1 MSRRRSVMSL
11 AAVVIL
17 LLVATGIWTG
27 KAFPRIDPAEREL
40 ATATRADAEA
50 QCDCASASTHR
61 AYLRCVG
68 RTMKALAA
76 GRLSQHGMHAAMRC
90 AQRSSCGRAGKAIC
104 CTTGSQGETQCGITP
119 AAKCLAPAGGSAC
132 ISSFASLCD

>member
-68 RTMKALAA
+68 RTGWFAFVPAMDPGPGSRTGGLAK
-76 GRLSQHGMHAAMRC
+76 LN
-90 AQRSSCGRAGKAIC
+90 
-104 CTTGSQGETQCGITP
+104 
-119 AAKCLAPAGGSAC
+119 
-132 ISSFASLCD
+132 F